1 MLREEISNGQG
12 ATMRYHAL
20 ACDYDGTLALDGR
33 VNERTSAAL
42 ERLRN
47 SGRRLILVTGR
58 ELDDLLRVF
67 PHVHLFERVV
77 AENGALLYRPAT
89 REITLLSEAPAEEFV
104 TALRQRGVQPLSIG
118 RGIVATWHP
127 HETAVVEVVRDL
139 GLELQVIFNKGAVMV
154 LPSGVNKATGL
165 RAALRDL
172 GLSPHNTVGVGDAEN
187 DHAFLSLCECSVA
200 VANALP
206 AVKERVD
213 WVTSGDHGTGVIEL
227 IDKIV
232 ATDLY
237 ELEPLLQRHHI
248 ILGTREDSQEVHLPP
263 YGVSILLA
271 GSSGSGKSTLA
282 AGILERFVEQ
292 GYQFCIIDPEG
303 DYSTFEG
310 VVVLGDPQR
319 APSVD
324 EALTLFEKPEQN
336 AVINLL
342 GIALEHRPTFFKSLL
357 PRLQELRDRTGR
369 PHWIVVDEA
378 HHMLP
383 AVGGEHASLALP
395 QALHGMLL
403 ITVHPNH
410 VAPTVLS
417 SVDIII
423 AVGTAPEQTIRT
435 FGETLGQ
442 PVPALSPTTLAPG
455 EALFWARRTGADPYW
470 FRSAP
475 PRAERR
481 RHLRKYA
488 VGELGPDISFY
499 FHGAEGKLN
508 LRAQNLLI
516 FGQLAE
522 GVDDATWLYHLH
534 RGDYSRWFR
543 DIIKDEDLAAEAVRI
558 ENLREIS
565 PQESRRL
572 IKAAIEQR
580 YTAPP

>member
-1 MLREEISNGQG
+1 
-12 ATMRYHAL
+12 MRYHAL

-33 VNERTSAAL
+33 VNEHTVAAL
-42 ERLRN
+42 ERLRD

-58 ELDDLLRVF
+58 ELEDLLGVF

-89 REITLLSEAPAEEFV
+89 REITLLGEAPAEELI

-127 HETAVVEVVRDL
+127 HETVVVKVIRDL

-154 LPSGVNKATGL
+154 LPSGMNKATGL
-165 RAALRDL
+165 KAALHEL
-172 GLSPHNTVGVGDAEN
+172 GLSSHNTVGVGDAEN

-206 AVKERVD
+206 AVKKRVD
-213 WVTSGDHGTGVIEL
+213 WVTSGDHGAGVAEL
-227 IDKIV
+227 IDQIV
-232 ATDLY
+232 AADLG
-237 ELEPLLQRHHI
+237 ELEPLLKQHHI
-248 ILGTREDSQEVHLPP
+248 TLGTCEDGQEVHLPL
-263 YGVSILLA
+263 YGVSVLLA

-282 AGILERFVEQ
+282 AGILERLVEQ

-324 EALTLFEKPEQN
+324 EVLTLFENPEQN
-336 AVINLL
+336 AVVNLL
-342 GIALEHRPTFFKSLL
+342 GIALEHRPMFFKSLL
-357 PRLQELRDRTGR
+357 PRLQELRARTGR

-378 HHMLP
+378 HHLLP
-383 AVGGEHASLALP
+383 AVWEPASLVLP

-410 VAPTVLS
+410 VSPTVLS
-417 SVDIII
+417 SVGMIL
-423 AVGTAPEQTIRT
+423 AVGEAPEQTIRA
-435 FGETLGQ
+435 FAETLGQ
-442 PVPALSPTTLAPG
+442 SVPALSPTALAPG
-455 EALFWARRTGADPYW
+455 EALFWARHTGADPYW
-470 FRSAP
+470 FRSVP

-488 VGELGPDISFY
+488 VGELGPDVSFY
-499 FHGAEGKLN
+499 FHGPEGKLN
-508 LRAQNLLI
+508 LRAQNLVL

-522 GVDDATWLYHLH
+522 GIDDATWLYHLH

-558 ENLREIS
+558 ENLTEVS

-572 IKAAIEQR
+572 LKAAIEQR

>member
-1 MLREEISNGQG
+1 
-12 ATMRYHAL
+12 MRYHAL

-33 VNERTSAAL
+33 VNEHTVAAL
-42 ERLRN
+42 ERLRD

-58 ELDDLLRVF
+58 ELEDLLGVF

-89 REITLLSEAPAEEFV
+89 REITLLGEAPAEELI

-127 HETAVVEVVRDL
+127 HETVVVEVIRDL

-154 LPSGVNKATGL
+154 LPSGLNKATGL
-165 RAALRDL
+165 KAALHEL
-172 GLSPHNTVGVGDAEN
+172 GLSSHNTVGVGDAEN

-206 AVKERVD
+206 AVKKRVD
-213 WVTSGDHGTGVIEL
+213 WVTSGDHGAGVAEL
-227 IDKIV
+227 IDQIV
-232 ATDLY
+232 AADLG
-237 ELEPLLQRHHI
+237 ELEPLLKQHHI
-248 ILGTREDSQEVHLPP
+248 TLGTREDGQEVHLPL
-263 YGVSILLA
+263 YGVSVLLA

-282 AGILERFVEQ
+282 AGILERLVEQ

-324 EALTLFEKPEQN
+324 EVLTLFENPEQN
-336 AVINLL
+336 AVVNLL
-342 GIALEHRPTFFKSLL
+342 GIALEHRPMFFKSLL
-357 PRLQELRDRTGR
+357 PRLQELRARTGR

-378 HHMLP
+378 HHLLP
-383 AVGGEHASLALP
+383 AVWEPASLVLP

-410 VAPTVLS
+410 VSPTVLS
-417 SVDIII
+417 SVGMIL
-423 AVGTAPEQTIRT
+423 AVGEAPEQTIRA
-435 FGETLGQ
+435 FAETLGQ
-442 PVPALSPTTLAPG
+442 SVPALSPTALAPG
-455 EALFWARRTGADPYW
+455 EALFWARCTGADPYW
-470 FRSAP
+470 FRSVP

-488 VGELGPDISFY
+488 VGELGPDVSFY
-499 FHGAEGKLN
+499 FHGPEGKLN
-508 LRAQNLLI
+508 LRAQNLVL

-522 GVDDATWLYHLH
+522 GIDDATWLYHLH

-558 ENLREIS
+558 ENLTEVS

-572 IKAAIEQR
+572 LKAAIEQR